1 MPNVGG
7 MPLGGNVVMLEDAGG
22 VKVVDKVSL
31 VLKEVADVL
40 DLVDIERALSE
51 GIS

>member
-1 MPNVGG
+1 
-7 MPLGGNVVMLEDAGG
+7 MLEDAGG